1 MMETA
6 LARSSSRPRP
16 SSRPTTP
23 LRPNSRSSIREAH
36 GYGTSISNAGYT
48 QPAINALE
56 PQFAELADS
65 MADLEANFMHLQL
78 MHESLT
84 RFSESFASFLYGL
97 NMNAFCVD
105 FPEQIHFGEPNKLK
119 PKKRLKLKK
128 FDELLT
134 LRQRSSSSR
143 AVTFVTMASITSA
156 SVLSEAEFGCEH
168 LAAILT
174 QSGNTAEQ
182 FKSSFLKTHN
192 ALAPRP
198 LPLFPKPLTVDD
210 LPKQK
215 GGLRTAS
222 LLRPKYTCLTCSEVC
237 APADRPAHTKETG
250 HHFWGVLCS
259 AKVAVTS
266 SMTMTWNVFDRY
278 LMECIKVRILSIL
291 ISFNLLKNNANKR
304 ACAKQGVRGLYNLGQ
319 TCYLNVILQTLLH
332 DPILN
337 AYFLGNGHQ
346 SHDCTLQD
354 CIGCAVA
361 EAFADFNS
369 CDKAEG
375 FAALNLLL
383 ASWRAS
389 STLAGYHQQDAH
401 EYYQF
406 LVDKLHTST
415 EGHVDDHDQ
424 GCSCFFHQTFYGKL
438 KSSVKCDNCGNI
450 TKTEDPML
458 DLSLDVQVQAKKRAM
473 GGGVGPSATPTL
485 NGCLESF
492 TSPERLMAGVY
503 NCSECGGTPQK
514 ATKRLRIKKLPA
526 ILCMQLKRFEHSSAV
541 SEKVEG
547 RVDFPLSINMLPYTT
562 HRHREDLD
570 KSKFIYDLSSAV
582 VHKGKLDAGHYYV
595 YCKQGD
601 QWVLFNDDQVTA
613 ATEAE
618 VLNADAYLL
627 FYNLRLF
634 TASLQ

>member
-1 MMETA
+1 MEPA

-23 LRPNSRSSIREAH
+23 LRPSSRSSIREAH

-105 FPEQIHFGEPNKLK
+105 FPEAPIADSF
-119 PKKRLKLKK
+119 R
-128 FDELLT
+128 
-134 LRQRSSSSR
+134 R
-143 AVTFVTMASITSA
+143 AKQAEA
-156 SVLSEAEFGCEH
+156 QKEAE
-168 LAAILT
+168 
-174 QSGNTAEQ
+174 AE
-182 FKSSFLKTHN
+182 
-192 ALAPRP
+192 
-198 LPLFPKPLTVDD
+198 
-210 LPKQK
+210 
-215 GGLRTAS
+215 
-222 LLRPKYTCLTCSEVC
+222 EVRR
-237 APADRPAHTKETG
+237 ANDAEAT
-250 HHFWGVLCS
+250 F
-259 AKVAVTS
+259 
-266 SMTMTWNVFDRY
+266 M
-278 LMECIKVRILSIL
+278 
-291 ISFNLLKNNANKR
+291 NNANKR

-369 CDKAEG
+369 SDKAEG

-389 STLAGYHQQDAH
+389 PTLAGYHQQDAH

-438 KSSVKCDNCGNI
+438 KSSVMCDNCGNI

-570 KSKFIYDLSSAV
+570 KSKFVYDLSSAV

-634 TASLQ
+634 TAPLQ